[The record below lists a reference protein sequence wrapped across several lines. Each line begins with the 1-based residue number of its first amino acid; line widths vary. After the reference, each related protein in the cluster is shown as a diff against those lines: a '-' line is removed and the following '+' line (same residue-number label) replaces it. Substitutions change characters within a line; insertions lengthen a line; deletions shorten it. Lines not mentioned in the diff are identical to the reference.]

1 MLSLSA
7 AAAAQAMRSSRGAG
21 PFSADAGM
29 QRAAGRDSGGL
40 THYAGREDIFLE
52 SDEATH
58 VFEVVEG
65 IVCLYRILPDG
76 TRHILSFRFPGET
89 VGLCSPSTYAYNAQ
103 AVGDVSVRRIP
114 VSGVERMLDERPE
127 FARQLLRMA
136 TSELNDARQH
146 LMCLAAKSAES
157 KIADFLLMLAQRGKV
172 DATADKETIEV
183 NLPMTRTDIGD
194 YLGLTIET
202 VSRTLS
208 KLRRS
213 GIIDLP
219 RASRVVVKRLD
230 RLEEMAAG

>member
-7 AAAAQAMRSSRGAG
+7 VAASTAQRHARDEGVFASGSTGHRTG
-21 PFSADAGM
+21 
-29 QRAAGRDSGGL
+29 GRDHGGL
-40 THYAGREDIFLE
+40 IHYSGREDIFLE

-157 KIADFLLMLAQRGKV
+157 KIADFLLMLARRGKV
-172 DATADKETIEV
+172 EGEGQVEV

-219 RASRVVVKRLD
+219 RASRVVIQHID
-230 RLEEMAAG
+230 RLEEMAAS

>member
-7 AAAAQAMRSSRGAG
+7 ATTAQAQPQRHVGDEGVLSGSVYPQRSG
-21 PFSADAGM
+21 
-29 QRAAGRDSGGL
+29 GRDQGGL
-40 THYAGREDIFLE
+40 IHYTGREDIFLE

-103 AVGDVSVRRIP
+103 AVGDVWVRRVP
-114 VSGVERMLDERPE
+114 VAGVERMLDENPE
-127 FARQLLRMA
+127 FARKLLRMA
-136 TSELNDARQH
+136 SSELNDARDH
-146 LMCLAAKSAES
+146 LMTLAAKSAEA
-157 KIADFLLMLAQRGKV
+157 KIADFLVMLARRGK
-172 DATADKETIEV
+172 ATGEEV
-183 NLPMTRTDIGD
+183 REVSLPMTRTDIGD

-202 VSRTLS
+202 VSRTFS

-219 RASRVVVKRLD
+219 RATRVVVKRME
-230 RLEEMAAG
+230 RLEEIAGS